1 MVFVSGAIEP
11 SDLVVSMCRVESVM
25 NWSRANVSGALLLV
39 LLGSTPAFAQPTSVL
54 ARRGED
60 LLSREC
66 SMCHAI
72 GRRGGGPQ
80 QSAPS
85 FADIAR
91 RGDLSR
97 IRRALESGTTSGHPM
112 MPRLALGP
120 ADIDAILAYL
130 ATLGEP

>member
-1 MVFVSGAIEP
+1 
-11 SDLVVSMCRVESVM
+11 
-25 NWSRANVSGALLLV
+25 
-39 LLGSTPAFAQPTSVL
+39 
-54 ARRGED
+54 
-60 LLSREC
+60 
-66 SMCHAI
+66 MCHAI

-91 RGDLSR
+91 RG
-97 IRRALESGTTSGHPM
+97 ALESGTTSGHPM